1 MRTDIVRPSLIEENV
16 APMIVY
22 RVWVRD
28 ACDDWW
34 GGPDLNEL
42 SCCMIGKYPL
52 TFHWIPFQWEANWL
66 VGSFTISRMSLN
78 IFYSTSS
85 WYYMILFQ
93 NFNIYIMKLNTFLK
107 KNEFKFFNLYRVP
120 FPTEKHYLLYNS
132 IHTHQHLSDLT
143 LELKERKIQS
153 NQDYTYL
160 HV

>member
-22 RVWVRD
+22 RVV
-28 ACDDWW
+28 ACYAFNDWW
-34 GGPDLNEL
+34 CGPDLNEL

-107 KNEFKFFNLYRVP
+107 NYFKFFNLYKVP
-120 FPTEKHYLLYNS
+120 FPTEKHYLLYN
-132 IHTHQHLSDLT
+132 TNTCLTWHL
-143 LELKERKIQS
+143 
-153 NQDYTYL
+153 N
-160 HV
+160 